1 MGLARVGAIELLAT
15 LAPAHASAPPRHR
28 IDAADVTEA
37 SLVARGGRDRLARMT
52 KTHGSG
58 SIHDL
63 TNGGSANFEWTAAR
77 PGELDYRMEPAAT
90 RGFYELRVHGGAVTE
105 HERHLPDLTRNER
118 GQ

>member
-28 IDAADVTEA
+28 INAADVIEA

-77 PGELDYRMEPAAT
+77 PGELDYRMEPAAAG
-90 RGFYELRVHGGAVTE
+90 GFYRPPRPDGGVTE
-105 HERHLPDLTRNER
+105 HE
-118 GQ
+118 